1 MHCKYLFN
9 GIEMSAY
16 PMLLHTVACLWYVF
30 FWSNFLS
37 NSQTNE
43 EDWDPKYRD
52 INEMGYRFLTN
63 WNLFFQTLFFAGC
76 LFHDVMKILNGPNW
90 LKLGST
96 FQTLLSLAFS
106 SIILPTGIFVCVTF
120 WLMYAYDREIVYPKI
135 IDSYIPYWQ
144 NHGMHTTILPLILAE
159 LFTTRH
165 KFPSVSASLVLY
177 LGFGLCYAIVF
188 LETYI
193 EKGRWVY
200 PLFGLYSF
208 PIALGIM
215 VFLFVLKLSFL
226 FVGIF
231 IQNMYWGKDE
241 KKQYRKPI
249 KKSS

>member
-1 MHCKYLFN
+1 MNKPKQNISFGTNRLA

-63 WNLFFQTLFFAGC
+63 WNL
-76 LFHDVMKILNGPNW
+76 
-90 LKLGST
+90 
-96 FQTLLSLAFS
+96 
-106 SIILPTGIFVCVTF
+106 FVCVTF